1 MEKQVPK
8 TPPKQAVLSTNNIQ
22 LDRNFWQS
30 IHPPIRQRWIIQGPD
45 IRLLFRAW
53 EEEDEEEEEIITIKK
68 KNKKKTRKENE
79 EKTFSAWFSH
89 RNILLLDD
97 CWHWA
102 LSHFI
107 EYDGSIWCHPD
118 VQYPSPWRE
127 KKTRHL
133 NRLIHWIN
141 QTPRRW
147 VKIWKMNFIESI
159 TTNVLNALLR
169 MQSIKLI
176 TFNDEIGFRYG
187 KCAVSPNISLAIQ
200 RHLQV
205 EISPLTSQLLC
216 FHGFIFNSLRIPA
229 WNVVNPTNSW
239 IGA

>member
-68 KNKKKTRKENE
+68 KKQKKNKKGKWREDVFRMVFPSKH
-79 EKTFSAWFSH
+79 FAVG
-89 RNILLLDD
+89 RLL
-97 CWHWA
+97 A
-102 LSHFI
+102 LSAVTFHW
-107 EYDGSIWCHPD
+107 IWWIHLM
-118 VQYPSPWRE
+118 PSGCTVSFTLKG

-147 VKIWKMNFIESI
+147 VKIWKMNFIEN
-159 TTNVLNALLR
+159 TATNVLNALLR

-187 KCAVSPNISLAIQ
+187 KCAVSSNISLAIQ